1 MKRSVWITFGALCL
15 LSSNAWVAAPFS
27 TTTVPA
33 LQRQGLLYLIIG
45 VGALLVSG
53 RKLPSRI
60 RKRPWALVTLAGLGF
75 FGIPAIAIEF
85 ASDYVGEIKRSALF
99 AMVPIVVAVALSAIE
114 AGGPAERS
122 ARRSLAPAIAGLGGL
137 LLLLP
142 LSLSNSARGNLMIAV
157 VFAAVILAGLAGVWL
172 YRLLQ
177 QFEPSDA
184 VAVLCLSN
192 AALLLICACLTGTVT
207 WNGSSLLS
215 LASLSSL
222 VDVIEV
228 LLLLWLL
235 RRMPPVQFASRYLL
249 IPLLTVL
256 EAYVLVRPELT
267 LRIGAGVIL
276 LATGAGMLLFQ
287 RLAEGGIE
295 EESILSLR

>member
-1 MKRSVWITFGALCL
+1 MNRSVWIIFGTLCL
-15 LSSNAWVAAPFS
+15 LSSSAWVAAQFS
-27 TTTVPA
+27 TSTLPS
-33 LQRQGLLYLIIG
+33 LERQGLLYLIIG
-45 VGALLVSG
+45 AGALLISG
-53 RKLPSRI
+53 TKLPSRI
-60 RKRPWALVTLAGLGF
+60 RNRPWARVTLAGLGF

-114 AGGPAERS
+114 AGGAAERV
-122 ARRSLAPAIAGLGGL
+122 ARRSLAPAVAGLAGL

-142 LSLSNSARGNLMIAV
+142 LSLSNSTRGNMMIAV
-157 VFAAVILAGLAGVWL
+157 VFTAVILAGLGSIWL

-177 QFEPSDA
+177 QFEPPDA
-184 VAVLCLSN
+184 AAVICLSN

-215 LASLSSL
+215 LASSSSL

-235 RRMPPVQFASRYLL
+235 HRMPPVQFASRYLL

-287 RLAEGGIE
+287 RPGGNGSE